1 MDDLDHSMRIAEE
14 VWSNFCQES
23 EECCVPQPLL
33 ACPEGLRCSDRS
45 VPATQSPQSLEENRT
60 TCVKLE
66 LIQDVIE
73 EDTAEDNKAQIC
85 NDTGIPFLSQEVHV
99 TEERIPEETQKSIVQ
114 TPEVNDVARSL
125 PTERET
131 KVRCLAQAGSE
142 FPPRE
147 EKERWFVTLLL
158 NDSPVSRRAS
168 ATPRKK
174 KAQLKKKWCRP
185 RREPQHN
192 ESAVNKNINATP
204 NQNRSEER
212 VGQKTSCG
220 SVQNICM
227 ETRHDGDIERND
239 RKRPLR
245 GEDITQDREDGTI
258 QDIQQNRQ
266 ERTLHVDIVQ
276 SKKDETLYD
285 GDRTTHQ
292 DDSMRQDKIE
302 ATLNGDERTQ
312 TKSKR
317 AFCVDHTTRQDNVEE
332 RLQGDD
338 MAQNN
343 KEGALHDDGALQ
355 NDTEGTPHDIF
366 HLERVD
372 SDEFVDSVEFF
383 TFPSS
388 GSEIYLSASESV
400 AQDLFEEDSVENQPR
415 EFPSYTS
422 SSLLLLPHNCDPIQ
436 SSGARSLQAKE
447 SDDNGGGSDKVFVEP
462 TWAFS
467 PLTSQRGA
475 TPPAESSTHQ
485 KADLPRV
492 QTEPHLTACGV
503 DGPRSVPD
511 VIITPV
517 ADGPEAYAQAAGR
530 APCVF
535 AISAFWDE
543 MEKLTINDIL
553 QLRMA
558 RSPPSTETSDVPS
571 QSGSLVDP
579 DELHLTDGGL
589 TDVSDAA
596 DSDYFTQPDDSKVDR
611 SSWDFSVCDFEDDY
625 WQFLGMSR
633 NASPDL
639 SCKTQREEEEEERS
653 TGIQTPVPVEDSARQ
668 NPMPR
673 AMMKNK
679 SVQNIR
685 ALNTD
690 DLSLQSHLHNDEK
703 KSKRDSLGSIVAA
716 PLQGDDLEFSPESFI
731 TEETGNRNVIFVY
744 DPEGTSHAP
753 GYNDMIC
760 TCEHK
765 MFLPTQSH
773 NWKPIPIFSC
783 SHPTV
788 RELPL
793 LKRNDP
799 FFSVDFLEEDV
810 ISPVRIVSRALR
822 VAESQSGRSLL
833 PFGKIRFQ
841 DKGSIWYRRSDGW
854 ELPTQSEEGVRVGV
868 LSALQQSDMCL
879 VCIAFA
885 SWVLASSDPESADAW
900 KAAVLANVSALSAI
914 QYLRQ
919 TK

>member
-14 VWSNFCQES
+14 DWFNFCQES
-23 EECCVPQPLL
+23 KECCVPQPLL

-66 LIQDVIE
+66 LVQDVVE

-85 NDTGIPFLSQEVHV
+85 NDTGIPLFSREVPV
-99 TEERIPEETQKSIVQ
+99 TEERIPEESQKSVIQ
-114 TPEVNDVARSL
+114 TPEVNDVARSP

-131 KVRCLAQAGSE
+131 KVRCLAQPGSK

-147 EKERWFVTLLL
+147 EKERWFVTLSV
-158 NDSPVSRRAS
+158 NDSPVSRLAS
-168 ATPRKK
+168 AIPRGK
-174 KAQLKKKWCRP
+174 KAPLKKKWRTP

-192 ESAVNKNINATP
+192 ESALNKNINATP
-204 NQNRSEER
+204 NQNRSKER
-212 VGQKTSCG
+212 VGQKPSCG
-220 SVQNICM
+220 SVQNVCM
-227 ETRHDGDIERND
+227 ETRHDGDIKRND
-239 RKRPLR
+239 RQRPE
-245 GEDITQDREDGTI
+245 GITHDREDGTI
-258 QDIQQNRQ
+258 EDIQQNRH
-266 ERTLHVDIVQ
+266 ERTQLVDIVQ
-276 SKKDETLYD
+276 NKKAETLYD

-292 DDSMRQDKIE
+292 DDSMRQD
-302 ATLNGDERTQ
+302 
-312 TKSKR
+312 
-317 AFCVDHTTRQDNVEE
+317 NVEE
-332 RLQGDD
+332 SLQGDD
-338 MAQNN
+338 MVQNN
-343 KEGALHDDGALQ
+343 NEGALHDDGAPK
-355 NDTEGTPHDIF
+355 NDIEGTPHDIF
-366 HLERVD
+366 PLEKVD
-372 SDEFVDSVEFF
+372 SDEFVDCVEFF
-383 TFPSS
+383 TLPSS
-388 GSEIYLSASESV
+388 GSELYLSASESV

-415 EFPSYTS
+415 PFPSYS
-422 SSLLLLPHNCDPIQ
+422 SSSLPHNCDPIQ
-436 SSGARSLQAKE
+436 SSGVRSLQARE
-447 SDDNGGGSDKVFVEP
+447 SDDDSGGSNKAFVEP
-462 TWAFS
+462 TWAFP
-467 PLTSQRGA
+467 PLMGQRGA
-475 TPPAESSTHQ
+475 TAPAESSTQQ

-492 QTEPHLTACGV
+492 QTEPHLTGCGV

-511 VIITPV
+511 VIVTPV

-530 APCVF
+530 APCVY
-535 AISAFWDE
+535 AISDFWDE

-553 QLRMA
+553 QLRMT

-571 QSGSLVDP
+571 QSGSLADP
-579 DELHLTDGGL
+579 NELHLTDGGL
-589 TDVSDAA
+589 TDASDAA

-633 NASPDL
+633 NPSPDL
-639 SCKTQREEEEEERS
+639 SCKTQREKEEEGEEEEGA
-653 TGIQTPVPVEDSARQ
+653 TGLQTPVPVEDSARQ

-685 ALNTD
+685 ALNTE

-716 PLQGDDLEFSPESFI
+716 PLQGDDLEFFPESLT
-731 TEETGNRNVIFVY
+731 TEGTGNRNVILVY
-744 DPEGTSHAP
+744 DPKGTSHAP

-765 MFLPTQSH
+765 MFFPTQ
-773 NWKPIPIFSC
+773 WKPIPIFSC

-799 FFSVDFLEEDV
+799 FLSVDFLEEDV
-810 ISPVRIVSRALR
+810 ISPVRIISRALQ
-822 VAESQSGRSLL
+822 VAEYQSGRSLL

-841 DKGSIWYRRSDGW
+841 DKGSIWYRSDGW
-854 ELPTQSEEGVRVGV
+854 ELPTQSEEGRVVVPTVEGVSLQALEQQRIVGTMQRPVRVGV